1 MACGPLRVDHIPPLT
16 HDYDDG
22 HHLVEKQIV
31 FLPPLASTRPLVAEL
46 FEHWWLNYLTRDRL
60 RLRGRR
66 AVQGL
71 PPFPLRPDI
80 MEHAFPFDH
89 CLEQKWR
96 R

>member
-1 MACGPLRVDHIPPLT
+1 MTAVLG
-16 HDYDDG
+16 
-22 HHLVEKQIV
+22 
-31 FLPPLASTRPLVAEL
+31 L
-46 FEHWWLNYLTRDRL
+46 FVIDRL

-80 MEHAFPFDH
+80 MEHTFPFDH